1 MSPALVADS
10 PQIAA
15 LFALPVYAAELR
27 GVGDPGQ
34 LLPTEA
40 EGKERWAEK
49 RIREFAAGRQCVRHA
64 LLRMGRQPTPLLA
77 LPDRRPAWP
86 DGVTGSIT
94 HCAGFAAAVVAATPG
109 VRSLGLDV
117 EVSGAVDE
125 HLWPRVLNAG
135 ERTWLQSCAEQG
147 RPLWATV
154 IFSAKEAFYKCQY
167 PVTGQWLEFE
177 DAHVELGRAPWS
189 LPMASSAAFSI
200 TVTSSKVSLSGR
212 GQVTAGYVC
221 TAFSWP

>member
-1 MSPALVADS
+1 
-10 PQIAA
+10 
-15 LFALPVYAAELR
+15 
-27 GVGDPGQ
+27 
-34 LLPTEA
+34 
-40 EGKERWAEK
+40 
-49 RIREFAAGRQCVRHA
+49 
-64 LLRMGRQPTPLLA
+64 
-77 LPDRRPAWP
+77 
-86 DGVTGSIT
+86 
-94 HCAGFAAAVVAATPG
+94 
-109 VRSLGLDV
+109 V
-117 EVSGAVDE
+117 EVSDAVDE

-212 GQVTAGYVC
+212 GQVTGGYVC